1 VLRVYNKCDLLPAF
15 TVLPRDRGGVCVSA
29 ATGEGMDE
37 LASRIAKEL
46 MS

>member
-1 VLRVYNKCDLLPAF
+1 MLRIYNKCDLLPVF

-37 LASRIAKEL
+37 LLERITKEL